1 MSAMDPNALSDDE
14 SLRAARSGD
23 RAAFEALHQRLA
35 GPAYALARRLAGNA
49 DLAADVVQDVFVE
62 LVNGARGYRF
72 DGRLRAY
79 VVRMVANSVYS
90 AQRAIRLRTTGFP
103 SQRNEP
109 SPQTQAIRGFT
120 GEAAW
125 RALAK
130 LDHAERVVVI
140 LRACH
145 ELPFREI
152 ADVLTEPETTVK
164 SRYHRAIERLRRK
177 LAAWEDAT

>member
-1 MSAMDPNALSDDE
+1 MDPHALSDDE
-14 SLRAARSGD
+14 SLRAARDGD
-23 RAAFEALHQRLA
+23 RAAFETLHGRLS
-35 GPAYALARRLAGNA
+35 GPAYALARRLAGSP
-49 DLAADVVQDVFVE
+49 DLAADVVQDVLIE

-79 VVRMVANSVYS
+79 VLRMIANSVYS
-90 AQRAIRLRTTGFP
+90 AQRSIRLRTAGFVGGCHV
-103 SQRNEP
+103 P
-109 SPQTQAIRGFT
+109 SPQAQAIRGFT
-120 GEAAW
+120 SDAAW
-125 RALAK
+125 SALAQ
-130 LDHAERVVVI
+130 LGHAERVVVV

-145 ELPFREI
+145 ELSFPEI

>member
-1 MSAMDPNALSDDE
+1 MDPHALSEDE

-23 RAAFEALHQRLA
+23 RAAFEVLHGRLA
-35 GPAYALARRLAGNA
+35 GPAYALARRLAGSP
-49 DLAADVVQDVFVE
+49 DLAADVVQDVFIE
-62 LVNGARGYRF
+62 LVNSARGYRF

-79 VVRMVANSVYS
+79 VLRMVANSVYS
-90 AQRAIRLRTTGFP
+90 AQRAIRLRTSGFP
-103 SQRNEP
+103 VRELD
-109 SPQTQAIRGFT
+109 RGPEET
-120 GEAAW
+120 AVAGSTAGAAW
-125 RALAK
+125 RALAQ

-145 ELPFREI
+145 ELPFPEI

-177 LAAWEDAT
+177 LAAWEDTT